1 MYCKPAIATIS
12 LGQAGLHD
20 IRDKLR
26 EAAACGLGGIEL
38 FYDDLEALARLLSTD
53 TCSIV
58 RPPSRHNI
66 QEAARTI
73 RDLCDDLHLVILN
86 LQPFRFYEGLVDRA
100 ETARLQEQVLPLWLE
115 IIQILGTSTILVAS
129 NFLGPDPVTGKA
141 RTHSGRLDV
150 IVDDLRDMADPAA
163 LCSPPVRIAYEAI
176 AWGNEI
182 NKWEQAWEV
191 VQLVDRPNFGLA
203 LDTFNMAAAVFA
215 DPTTETGMIE
225 DSAASA
231 QSGMQA
237 TLHRMATELDMT
249 KVFVVQIADGERLAE
264 PLRSGH
270 PFYVAGQPPR
280 MSWSRNARL
289 FLCEPERGCYL
300 PVVDVVRLLVE
311 QLGWR
316 GWLSYEV
323 FSRTLADPSPETP
336 ATHAARA
343 ARSWQ
348 NLIAVIE
355 TEGGNLIRERL

>member
-26 EAAACGLGGIEL
+26 QAAACGLGGIEL

-58 RPPSRHNI
+58 QPPSRHNI

-100 ETARLQEQVLPLWLE
+100 ETARLQEQVLPVWLE
-115 IIQILGTSTILVAS
+115 IVQILGTSTILVAS

-150 IVDDLRDMADPAA
+150 IVDDLRDMTDRAA
-163 LCSPPVRIAYEAI
+163 LCSPRVRIAYEAI

-182 NKWEQAWEV
+182 NTWEQAWEV

-270 PFYVAGQPPR
+270 PFYVAGQPPPDELVAQR
-280 MSWSRNARL
+280 PALPVRARARL
-289 FLCEPERGCYL
+289 LPSRRRRGAATGGAAGL
-300 PVVDVVRLLVE
+300 AGVAVL
-311 QLGWR
+311 R
-316 GWLSYEV
+316 GVLQDIGRPKPGDTSHT
-323 FSRTLADPSPETP
+323 RGA
-336 ATHAARA
+336 
-343 ARSWQ
+343 
-348 NLIAVIE
+348 
-355 TEGGNLIRERL
+355 GGQIVAESDSCN

>member
-150 IVDDLRDMADPAA
+150 IVDDLRDMADRAA

-270 PFYVAGQPPR
+270 PFYVAGQPPPDELVAQR
-280 MSWSRNARL
+280 PALPVRARARL
-289 FLCEPERGCYL
+289 LPSRRRRGAATGGAAGLAGVVVLRGVLQDIGRPEPRDTSHTRGAGCQ
-300 PVVDVVRLLVE
+300 VMAESD
-311 QLGWR
+311 
-316 GWLSYEV
+316 SC
-323 FSRTLADPSPETP
+323 
-336 ATHAARA
+336 
-343 ARSWQ
+343 
-348 NLIAVIE
+348 N
-355 TEGGNLIRERL
+355 